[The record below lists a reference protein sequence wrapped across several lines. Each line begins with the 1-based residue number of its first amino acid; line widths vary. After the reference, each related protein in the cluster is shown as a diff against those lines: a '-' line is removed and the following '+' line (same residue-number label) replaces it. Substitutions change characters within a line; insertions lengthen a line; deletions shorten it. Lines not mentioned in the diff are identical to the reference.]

1 MNAYIIKAIVLK
13 VWSKT
18 PKAIEL
24 HLVGLRNSSFPI
36 YISVPDQIFSLY
48 FK

>member
-13 VWSKT
+13 VWSKI

-24 HLVGLRNSSFPI
+24 HLVGLRNSFPI
-36 YISVPDQIFSLY
+36 YISVPDQIFSL
-48 FK
+48 